1 MRVKED
7 ALEDMQKA
15 HEDQLNKLTALT
27 KEREIA
33 WNKQKEEIEAH
44 YSQLLAEVQS
54 RSKVSH
60 TGEIKS
66 KISFF
71 STVHELKHV
80 KLIYISTLCYSVLSV
95 ISIL

>member
-1 MRVKED
+1 MKED

-66 KISFF
+66 KISF
-71 STVHELKHV
+71 SVHELKQLML
-80 KLIYISTLCYSVLSV
+80 LIYISTLCYSVLSV

>member
-1 MRVKED
+1 MKED

-44 YSQLLAEVQS
+44 YSQLLNEVQS
-54 RSKVSH
+54 RSKVRSLKDNIMVCW
-60 TGEIKS
+60 G
-66 KISFF
+66 FF
-71 STVHELKHV
+71 SKDLPSF
-80 KLIYISTLCYSVLSV
+80 LLSIFCFV
-95 ISIL
+95 EESIDG

>member
-1 MRVKED
+1 MKED

-60 TGEIKS
+60 TGEIKIMNS
-66 KISFF
+66 NS
-71 STVHELKHV
+71 
-80 KLIYISTLCYSVLSV
+80 
-95 ISIL
+95 

>member
-1 MRVKED
+1 MVYYLCILFVRQIRHLDEAVRTTED

-44 YSQLLAEVQS
+44 YSQLLNEVQS
-54 RSKVSH
+54 RSKVRS
-60 TGEIKS
+60 
-66 KISFF
+66 
-71 STVHELKHV
+71 
-80 KLIYISTLCYSVLSV
+80 
-95 ISIL
+95 

>member
-1 MRVKED
+1 MKED
-7 ALEDMQKA
+7 ALDDMQKA

-60 TGEIKS
+60 TGEMKS

-71 STVHELKHV
+71 ST
-80 KLIYISTLCYSVLSV
+80 
-95 ISIL
+95 

>member
-1 MRVKED
+1 MKED

-66 KISFF
+66 KIS
-71 STVHELKHV
+71 VHELKQLML
-80 KLIYISTLCYSVLSV
+80 LIYISTLCYSVLSV